1 MKVRQQGFTLIELMI
16 VIAIIGI
23 LASVAL
29 PAYREYIVNSKLA
42 AVVASITGIQRA
54 IDKEL
59 SRKGDIIFVTTNASK
74 TLVIADNTSDTD
86 KDFVTRLGMQ
96 GAPTKPD
103 GVSAIA
109 LVAPITK
116 TDTCT
121 DAGYTGGIATAT
133 STSGSAIT
141 GGAIQLTLTAQ
152 IDTAV
157 EGALLVF
164 SPIPSSAGLSWVA
177 WSDADASKG
186 NIATLVC
193 RWVSENINSND
204 RAS

>member
-23 LASVAL
+23 LAAVAL

-42 AVVASITGIQRA
+42 TVVASITAIQRA
-54 IDKEL
+54 MEKEH
-59 SRKGDIIFVTTNASK
+59 SRKGETIFATTNASK
-74 TLVIADNTSDTD
+74 ALVIADGADE
-86 KDFVTRLGMQ
+86 DFVTRLGMR
-96 GAPTKPD
+96 GAPIKPD

-109 LVAPITK
+109 LVVPVSK

-121 DAGYTGGIATAT
+121 NAGYTGDIATAT
-133 STSGSAIT
+133 TVNSSAIT

-164 SPIPSSAGLSWVA
+164 SPIPSSTGISWVA
-177 WSDADASKG
+177 WSDADASNG
-186 NIATLVC
+186 EIATLVC
-193 RWVSENINSND
+193 RWISENINGND
-204 RAS
+204 GAS